1 MYKKILLAIDGSDH
15 SKRAA
20 ENAITIA
27 KFSLNSMLEI
37 IYVID
42 PKRAKSEILNNWDP
56 DDLGDKQKS
65 YITEVEKMA
74 TKFGISYETTILYG
88 EPGPT
93 IVEYAN
99 KTKTDI
105 VILGSRGLNGLQEF
119 VIGSVSHKVLKRT
132 NCPVL
137 IVK

>member
-20 ENAITIA
+20 ANAITIA

-74 TKFGISYETTILYG
+74 TEFGISFETTILYG
-88 EPGPT
+88 EPGST